1 MTNLWKKVEKEKTQQ
16 TSQKMKKPNGKKS
29 QTSANKSQTSEKSR
43 SHKFVKKVTKRC
55 LLVRKSDKLVKTDT
69 K

>member
-1 MTNLWKKVEKEKTQQ
+1 MKKSPKLVQTSHKQVKKVL
-16 TSQKMKKPNGKKS
+16 
-29 QTSANKSQTSEKSR
+29 